1 MSTTAERPA
10 DTVEFSVIVP
20 AFNEAGNIAKS
31 LSALASQTLPQ
42 ANFEVIVVDNGST
55 DGTITEASSFASRL
69 MLTIVSRT
77 GCNVS
82 AVRNHGAALARG
94 RILSF
99 LDADCIPPAN
109 WLEQSRALAPPNA
122 IWGAHYLVPVDSS
135 WVGKVWFEYQA
146 TAQEGQ
152 VSFIPASNLFIRR
165 DDFERIG
172 GFGES
177 LETSEDVE
185 ICMRAKKHGMA
196 SIAFPSLAV
205 FHEGTPQTL
214 RHFYRQNRWHGT
226 HVLRIFFENLPS
238 TRNLPLVAMSFYM
251 LVMFWIALIAPLLLI
266 PTHHVW
272 LWAMLLVLLIMPAV
286 LLSLRKTIPARRVQ
300 SAPPL
305 FVLYL
310 TYLLARAAS
319 LTHMSGRNHR

>member
-1 MSTTAERPA
+1 MHT

-20 AFNEAGNIAKS
+20 AFNEAANIARS
-31 LSALASQTLPQ
+31 LAALEAQTLFPSS
-42 ANFEVIVVDNGST
+42 FEVIVVDNGST
-55 DGTITEASSFASRL
+55 DGTIEEATKFASRL
-69 MLTIVSRT
+69 PLKIVSRT

-82 AVRNHGAALARG
+82 AVRNHGAALSRG

-99 LDADCIPPAN
+99 LDADCIPPTN
-109 WLEQSRALAPPNA
+109 WLERSRVLAPPNA
-122 IWGAHYLVPVDSS
+122 IWGAHYLVPPNST

-146 TAQEGQ
+146 TAQEGE

-165 DDFERIG
+165 TDFTRIG

-185 ICMRAKKHGMA
+185 ICMRAKKHGMVA
-196 SIAFPSLAV
+196 IAFPSLAV

-226 HVLRIFFENLPS
+226 NVLRIFFENLPS
-238 TRNLPLVAMSFYM
+238 TRNLPLVVMSLYI
-251 LVMFWIALIAPLLLI
+251 LVMFWLALIAPLLLI

-272 LWAMLLVLLIMPAV
+272 LWSIMLLLLILPAV
-286 LLSLRKTIPARRVQ
+286 LLSLRKTITAGHIR

-305 FVLYL
+305 FVLYM

-319 LTHMSGRNHR
+319 LTRMSGRNHR